1 MTVSGLVCDDK
12 QGRHHCSHVVD
23 DKFSLAG
30 PRDSALLR
38 LPRPWTRRVAPG
50 VDSRLALIRACT
62 IHPLLS
68 ALAEYL
74 AVLKFPPATFYCPG
88 NICGFGDRRTAGIV
102 SALWCMTLS
111 ARLLE
116 TSYRLVLEDSAPIP
130 DIAT

>member
-1 MTVSGLVCDDK
+1 MISK
-12 QGRHHCSHVVD
+12 
-23 DKFSLAG
+23 AG
-30 PRDSALLR
+30 IIVAMSSTTSSALLVPATQPCYGCQGR
-38 LPRPWTRRVAPG
+38 GHGA
-50 VDSRLALIRACT
+50 SRLALIRACT